1 MSVWSKEELEEMC
14 GDDIVEQLTFLSG
27 CHQHELCNGNPSGW
41 IIPDEVLRR
50 LAEFIV
56 EECVNLMEN
65 QREHYYSKVLGQQSA
80 EHYDRVISKGDAFD
94 EAANII
100 RKHFGVE

>member
-1 MSVWSKEELEEMC
+1 MQNEMNQERIRELKEAATEVVFFSPST
-14 GDDIVEQLTFLSG
+14 GREQKEFNIEKFADL
-27 CHQHELCNGNPSGW
+27 
-41 IIPDEVLRR
+41 II
-50 LAEFIV
+50 